1 MHSCATTVVPVP
13 VAKVWEV
20 LADHEGMAS
29 WAPGMKASVVRGGD
43 FEHNGVGAV
52 RRIQALPL
60 LPPFV
65 EEITFFEPDERLTY
79 KAVSGIP
86 LRNYVGDVVLRPLGD
101 NTEIVYT
108 ISADNQIP
116 GVAKA
121 IAGALLF
128 LFKRAVNRAHHAG

>member
-1 MHSCATTVVPVP
+1 MHSSATTVVPVP

-20 LADHEGMAS
+20 LSDHEGMAK
-29 WAPGMKASVVRGGD
+29 WAPGMKATVVRGGD

-52 RRIQALPL
+52 RRIQPLPL
-60 LPPFV
+60 VPPFV
-65 EEITFFEPDERLTY
+65 EEITFFEPNERMTY
-79 KAVSGIP
+79 RAVSGVP

-108 ISADNQIP
+108 ISADNQLP

-121 IAGALLF
+121 LASVLLF
-128 LFKRAVNRAHHAG
+128 MLKRAVNRAHRAR